1 MNLLEK
7 NIPYKSIIMR
17 CDSIN
22 GEAYSEVSEF
32 FSIEKYHDGMKTI
45 WADIQKMSGQFDGVS
60 DDDIITYF
68 EKTFLNDNNEIEDRC
83 FFLKDLVEG
92 KYIGT
97 CCAWFSNKE
106 DKEVPVL
113 HWLAVLPSY
122 RNKGCARILIT
133 QVMQYFERKYEK
145 QSIYLH
151 TQPESYQAIKLY
163 NDFGFNMT
171 KKDCYGHAIN
181 EYEAAIDVLREVMSA
196 EEFKK
201 LIDSTVE

>member
-32 FSIEKYHDGMKTI
+32 FSIEKYHVGMKTI

-97 CCAWFSNKE
+97 CCA
-106 DKEVPVL
+106 
-113 HWLAVLPSY
+113 
-122 RNKGCARILIT
+122 
-133 QVMQYFERKYEK
+133 
-145 QSIYLH
+145 
-151 TQPESYQAIKLY
+151 
-163 NDFGFNMT
+163 
-171 KKDCYGHAIN
+171 
-181 EYEAAIDVLREVMSA
+181 
-196 EEFKK
+196 
-201 LIDSTVE
+201 